1 MMFQGIRLG
10 YLNIV
15 KQLSRGAEAK
25 VLLVTD
31 EFKQKYAV
39 KAYIDDP
46 SRHMKNEIMM
56 HRRLGD
62 HVNISAPIDDAI
74 RIRKK
79 TPMHGTLPS
88 ALVFKYYESGDMA
101 DYYEEQRYEYTEET
115 LIESMIGLWRGLEH
129 CHKNDVC
136 HRDIK
141 PQNILYDKESDS
153 VLLSDFGLSCDSTNI
168 TSAGTSLYYS
178 APECFGRH
186 RHPPYDYKCDV
197 WSAGATFLT
206 MLSGSHILEENHGHN
221 IRRHGCRYIKKHF
234 KKGWNGLSRTSQ
246 DILKSTLIPDPR
258 DRCEAHDVLKILA

>member
-1 MMFQGIRLG
+1 
-10 YLNIV
+10 
-15 KQLSRGAEAK
+15 
-25 VLLVTD
+25 
-31 EFKQKYAV
+31 
-39 KAYIDDP
+39 
-46 SRHMKNEIMM
+46 MM

-62 HVNISAPIDDAI
+62 HANISAPIDDAI

-101 DYYEEQRYEYTEET
+101 DYYEEQGYEYTEET

-129 CHKNDVC
+129 CHKNEVC

-141 PQNILYDKESDS
+141 PQNILYDKESDN

-206 MLSGSHILEENHGHN
+206 MLSGSHILEENHGHK
-221 IRRHGCRYIKKHF
+221 HQASWMQVYKKTF
-234 KKGWNGLSRTSQ
+234 
-246 DILKSTLIPDPR
+246 
-258 DRCEAHDVLKILA
+258 